1 MKDHRFLARAL
12 MALLALLFAAGLTAC
27 GDDGDESTVSQSG
40 GDGEVAAC
48 DDLEAV
54 GAFVRLPPG
63 DNTTVYLDLTNNG
76 DADAAL
82 VGASADFAETFELH
96 EMVADED
103 GVMEMRPVDGQT
115 IALPAGE
122 TVTLEPG
129 GLHVMA
135 LGVTT
140 ELAEGDVVPVTLEF
154 EGGCRITVDAEV
166 RALDMPMED
175 MEGEMPM
182 DDSGDGMS
190 GDGMS
195 EEMSG

>member
-12 MALLALLFAAGLTAC
+12 MALLAVLFAAGLTAC

-63 DNTTVYLDLTNNG
+63 DNTAVYLDLTNNG
-76 DADAAL
+76 DTDTAL

-96 EMVADED
+96 EMVADDE
-103 GVMEMRPVDGQT
+103 GVMEMRPIDGQT
-115 IALPAGE
+115 IPLPAGE

-154 EGGCRITVDAEV
+154 EGGCTITVDAEV

-175 MEGEMPM
+175 MPM
-182 DDSGDGMS
+182 DESGDGMS
-190 GDGMS
+190 DDGMS